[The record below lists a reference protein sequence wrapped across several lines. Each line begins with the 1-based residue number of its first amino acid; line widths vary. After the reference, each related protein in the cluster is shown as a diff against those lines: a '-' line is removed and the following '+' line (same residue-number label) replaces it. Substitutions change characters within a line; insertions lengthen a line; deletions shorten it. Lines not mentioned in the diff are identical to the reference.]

1 MNPAEMFAVVD
12 QKGKY
17 VVGQIRDGW
26 TFETE
31 IIAATPREAMVKI
44 GDITNVTFVERER

>member
-1 MNPAEMFAVVD
+1 MNPAEMFNAVTE
-12 QKGKY
+12 QGKY
-17 VVGQIRDGW
+17 IVGQIRDGW

-44 GDITNVTFVERER
+44 GDIANVTFVERER